1 MCLKRLLLV
10 FLTTMFMGCAAA
22 SQLIQIPKFSAA
34 WQIDPGSGN
43 VPSVKEVSQA
53 MIVYYVHW
61 ERTFGD
67 RNKKVKKALNGLMIE
82 WSTKRRLVKANGWT
96 TDGRRIKRGY
106 INGAT
111 LAPGYIWVRV
121 RGDGSVSSSSLI
133 HEMVHVSL
141 WAIDPWERGDADH
154 EGNKYSGWT
163 RKHTEFIK
171 KVNYALKEIGL

>member
-96 TDGRRIKRGY
+96 TDGRRIKLTHGKEVMP
-106 INGAT
+106 IMKAT
-111 LAPGYIWVRV
+111 NILVGL
-121 RGDGSVSSSSLI
+121 GSTQSL
-133 HEMVHVSL
+133 
-141 WAIDPWERGDADH
+141 
-154 EGNKYSGWT
+154 
-163 RKHTEFIK
+163 
-171 KVNYALKEIGL
+171 